1 MQNFTHHN
9 PTQLIFGKKTIPRIG
24 RVLRLAGVKKPLL
37 VAGGGAIRENGVHA
51 TVVESLRK
59 NGFSWS
65 EYWGT
70 PSNPTVG
77 CVREI
82 VKLGREARTDALL
95 AVGGGSVIDASK
107 AAAAGAFVD
116 EVWSYVANRKDVLR
130 ALPVFVVLTLSG
142 SGSELNDSAILT
154 HKIERKKW
162 GLRGPALFPRV
173 AIVDPRAQF
182 SAPWR
187 LTALGAVDALAHVL
201 EHYCSGLSSPT
212 PFSPGLA
219 LCETLMRAVVD
230 SAAQLQRNGRDY
242 LARAGL
248 AWASSLGQSGLA
260 SAGLGGGDW
269 ALHCLAHAIGGAF
282 PEIGHAEAVS
292 ALFPAWLGRIA
303 DVRPDIAERFAS
315 ATFADRANGD
325 IREKMTGLLGSWSTP
340 TRLEHLGLGARDL
353 DAIAANLA
361 AFSEHHGAPG
371 RILPLDREESLRIL
385 HSAA

>member
-37 VAGGGAIRENGVHA
+37 VAGGGAVRENGVFA

-59 NGFSWS
+59 NGFSWA
-65 EYWGT
+65 EHWGV

-82 VKLGREARTDALL
+82 VKLGREAKTDALL

-107 AAAAGAFVD
+107 AAAAGAFID
-116 EVWSYVANRKDVLR
+116 EVWSYVAHRKDVLR
-130 ALPVFVVLTLSG
+130 AQPIFVVLTLSG

-187 LTALGAVDALAHVL
+187 LTALGAADALSHVF
-201 EHYCSGLSSPT
+201 EHFYGGLASDA
-212 PFSPGLA
+212 PFAPSLA
-219 LCETLMRAVVD
+219 LCETLMRAIVD
-230 SAAQLQRNGRDY
+230 NAAQLQRNGRDY
-242 LARAGL
+242 QARAGL
-248 AWASSLGQSGLA
+248 AWAASLGQSGLA
-260 SAGLGGGDW
+260 AAGLGGGDW
-269 ALHCLAHAIGGAF
+269 GLHCLAHAIGGVF
-282 PEIGHAEAVS
+282 PEIGHAEAIS

-303 DVRPDIAERFAS
+303 ETRPDIAERFAA
-315 ATFADRANGD
+315 ATFANRTNEGA
-325 IREKMTGLLGSWSTP
+325 REKMTGLLASWSTP
-340 TRLEHLGLGARDL
+340 TRLEHLGLSAADME
-353 DAIAANLA
+353 AVAANLA
-361 AFSEHHGAPG
+361 AFSAHHGTPG
-371 RILPLDREESLRIL
+371 RLLPLDREETLRIL
-385 HSAA
+385 RSAA